1 MFKLK
6 EFSSFSAN
14 SETLA
19 NGSADCE
26 REVFTCKWISA
37 GGDRTGQGARGQ
49 VILPVQV
56 CQENK
61 QIKH

>member
-1 MFKLK
+1 MTSQMFKLK
-6 EFSSFSAN
+6 EFSLFSAD

-37 GGDRTGQGARGQ
+37 GGDRTGGQGPGDPSSPGVSR
-49 VILPVQV
+49 
-56 CQENK
+56 K
-61 QIKH
+61 